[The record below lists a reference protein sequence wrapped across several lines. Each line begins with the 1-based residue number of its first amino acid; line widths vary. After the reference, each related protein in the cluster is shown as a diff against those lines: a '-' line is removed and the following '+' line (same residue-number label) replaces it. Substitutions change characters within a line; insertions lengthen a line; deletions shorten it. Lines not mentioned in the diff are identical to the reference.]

1 MMCFKVEPKIL
12 GSEKKK
18 NRTSINWIIKIL
30 KLSNDKLQAA
40 FGKADK
46 Q

>member
-18 NRTSINWIIKIL
+18 KQNFYKLDHQDFKAIKR
-30 KLSNDKLQAA
+30 
-40 FGKADK
+40 
-46 Q
+46 